1 MVPKSQDGLAR
12 LVAREG
18 VAHWVVEA
26 FRAVDRADFT
36 PENTGAAAYA
46 DRPVALPEGQTTSQ
60 PSLIARMIDELA
72 PPRGGR
78 VLEVGTGY
86 GFQTA
91 LLAQRAALVVS
102 VERHPRLA
110 ERACANLE
118 RAGVANCVVVVA
130 DGWKGEVGH
139 APYDG
144 IVVSATAPEVPPDLA
159 AQLTEGARLVIPVKD
174 GYDERVVLLE
184 KHADRLESIRT
195 VVPAR
200 FVPLVRE

>member
-1 MVPKSQDGLAR
+1 MPHSQEGLAR

-18 VAHWVVEA
+18 VAEWVVAA
-26 FRAVDRADFT
+26 FRAVDRAAFT
-36 PENTGAAAYA
+36 PEKTGAAAYA

-72 PPRGGR
+72 PPEGAR

-91 LLAQRAALVVS
+91 LLAQRASLVVS
-102 VERHPRLA
+102 VERHVRLA
-110 ERACANLE
+110 SHARANLE
-118 RAGVANCVVVVA
+118 RAGVVNCVVVVS
-130 DGWKGEVGH
+130 DGWKGEPGH

-144 IVVSATAPEVPPDLA
+144 IVVSATASEIPPVLA

-184 KHADRLESIRT
+184 KRAGALEMIKMMVS
-195 VVPAR
+195 AR

>member
-1 MVPKSQDGLAR
+1 MPKSKEGLAR

-18 VAHWVVEA
+18 VAQWVLDA
-26 FRAVDRADFT
+26 FRAVDRAAFT
-36 PENTGAAAYA
+36 PEKTGAAAYA

-72 PPRGGR
+72 PPEGGR

-91 LLAQRAALVVS
+91 LLAQRASLVVS
-102 VERHPRLA
+102 VERHARLA
-110 ERACANLE
+110 ERARANLE
-118 RAGVANCVVVVA
+118 RTGIANCVVVVA
-130 DGWKGEVGH
+130 DGWQGEAGH

-144 IVVSATAPEVPPDLA
+144 IVVSATAPEVPTALA
-159 AQLTEGARLVIPVKD
+159 EQLTDGGRLVIPVRD

-184 KHADRLESIRT
+184 KRAGTLQMIKRMVS
-195 VVPAR
+195 AR